1 METLTMEKITV
12 IPSEVEGFRCE
23 SLRVAQRDPS
33 TNTRDD
39 DLVGCALRNS
49 LSAPDQSDKRK
60 HEFHPFNNLI
70 RGYPGTAGWLGDG
83 CGSNHRAK
91 SGAIIRWKISC
102 ANSERS
108 RGCTGRQNRGCR
120 REG

>member
-12 IPSEVEGFRCE
+12 IPSEVEGSRCE
-23 SLRVAQRDPS
+23 SLRVAQWDPS
-33 TNTRDD
+33 TNARND

-60 HEFHPFNNLI
+60 HEFHPFNTLI
-70 RGYPGTAGWLGDG
+70 RDYTGIAGWLGDG
-83 CGSNHRAK
+83 RGSNHRAEG
-91 SGAIIRWKISC
+91 GAIVRWKISH

-108 RGCTGRQNRGCR
+108 RGCAGRQNR
-120 REG
+120 

>member
-60 HEFHPFNNLI
+60 HEFHPFNSFLC
-70 RGYPGTAGWLGDG
+70 GYPGTAGWLGG
-83 CGSNHRAK
+83 RRGSTKTAERGR
-91 SGAIIRWKISC
+91 SDRWQLS
-102 ANSERS
+102 
-108 RGCTGRQNRGCR
+108 
-120 REG
+120 